1 MSPEPRDAVL
11 LDIDG
16 TLIDS
21 TYHHALA
28 WQRALASVGRS
39 VPFWRIH
46 RTIGMGGDK
55 LVAAVAG
62 DEVEHE
68 RGDDLRDRW
77 KEAYASIK
85 PEVQSLPGAADLV
98 RELAERGFMVAL
110 ASSGDPAFAEDA
122 VDQLDVSDEIAVLTS
137 SGDVDASKPE
147 PDLVEETLARLPGVR
162 RAVLVGDTP
171 YDVES
176 GRRAGLGCVA
186 VLTGGYSEAE
196 LTEAG
201 AALVVESTADLLGL
215 DWTSYLRPADGP
227 QSR

>member
-1 MSPEPRDAVL
+1 VTRDPRDAVL

-28 WQRALASVGRS
+28 WQRAFDTVGRS

-46 RTIGMGGDK
+46 RTVGMGGDK

-62 DEVEHE
+62 DEVEKRH
-68 RGDDLRDRW
+68 GDHLREQW
-77 KEAYASIK
+77 KKAYAAIK
-85 PEVQSLPGAADLV
+85 AEVQALPGAADLV
-98 RELAERGFMVAL
+98 RELAERGFLVAL
-110 ASSGDPAFAEDA
+110 ASSGEPEFAQDA
-122 VDQLDVSDEIAVLTS
+122 MDQLDIAQEVAVLTS
-137 SGDVDASKPE
+137 SEDVDASKPE
-147 PDLVEETLARLPGVR
+147 PDLVEETLSRLPDVR
-162 RAVLVGDTP
+162 GAVFVGDTP

-176 GRRAGLGCVA
+176 AGRAGLSCVA

-196 LTEAG
+196 LTGAG
-201 AALVVESTADLLGL
+201 AVLVVESPADLLGL
-215 DWTSYLRPADGP
+215 DWTGYLSAAGA

>member
-1 MSPEPRDAVL
+1 MTPDPRDAVL

-28 WQRALASVGRS
+28 WQRAFDSVGRS

-62 DEVEHE
+62 DELEQRH
-68 RGDDLRDRW
+68 GDNLRDQW
-77 KEAYASIK
+77 KKAYSAVKS
-85 PEVQSLPGAADLV
+85 EVQSLPGAADLV
-98 RELAERGFMVAL
+98 RDLAERGFMVAL
-110 ASSGDPAFAEDA
+110 ASSGEPEFAQDA
-122 VDQLDVSDEIAVLTS
+122 VDQLDIAREVAVLTS
-137 SGDVDASKPE
+137 SEDVDASKQE
-147 PDLVEETLARLPGVR
+147 PDLVEETLSRLPGVR

-176 GRRAGLGCVA
+176 ARRAGLRCVTL
-186 VLTGGYSEAE
+186 LTGGYSEAE

-201 AALVVESTADLLGL
+201 AALVVESPANLLGI
-215 DWTSYLRPADGP
+215 DWAEYLAPAETS